1 MGQRILLKMI
11 LIALLWIIRIRDRF
25 RLSKIGRKIF
35 EREFSPTNEKAAG
48 GSGGAVSPP
57 KALGFQTL

>member
-1 MGQRILLKMI
+1 MYARNQ
-11 LIALLWIIRIRDRF
+11 IRSDEFNYNRDRF
-25 RLSKIGRKIF
+25 RLSKKGRKIF

-48 GSGGAVSPP
+48 GSGGPLSPP